1 MTKKIKALLLSLLLI
16 LAVGCSKT
24 ETAKEEE
31 KPLKITLVLDEG
43 GVNDQSFNQSA
54 WEGALK
60 LREECGVDISYIE
73 SKQESEYLQNVETA
87 IDQEN
92 DLVIAVGYKFTEAVK
107 QLSEAYPSQ
116 KFALIDGTWEEMP
129 SNVVSIMFSEEDAGY
144 SVGLVASQ
152 MTSTNKVGFIGGF
165 DIPSVSNFYKGFE
178 KAIKEE
184 NADIEVLCQ
193 YANSFTDSAKGRA
206 IAQQMI
212 NQDIDIIFTAGG
224 GVNNGAWEAC
234 TESNIKAIG
243 VDMPSSHIA
252 PTTIITSAL
261 KNVGTGLELTA
272 KDLINGK
279 FAGGEV
285 KMFDLSNKGVGY
297 EVTDLIPTDVVKYV
311 EDKLNN

>member
-212 NQDIDIIFTAGG
+212 SQDIDIIFTAGG

-243 VDMPSSHIA
+243 VDMPSSYIA

-297 EVTDLIPTDVVKYV
+297 EVTDLIPTDVIKYV

>member
-92 DLVIAVGYKFTEAVK
+92 DLVIAVGYKFTEAVQ

-212 NQDIDIIFTAGG
+212 SQDIDIIFTAGG

>member
-212 NQDIDIIFTAGG
+212 SQDIDIIFTAGG

-285 KMFDLSNKGVGY
+285 KMFDLSNNGVGY
-297 EVTDLIPTDVVKYV
+297 EVTDLIPADVIKYV